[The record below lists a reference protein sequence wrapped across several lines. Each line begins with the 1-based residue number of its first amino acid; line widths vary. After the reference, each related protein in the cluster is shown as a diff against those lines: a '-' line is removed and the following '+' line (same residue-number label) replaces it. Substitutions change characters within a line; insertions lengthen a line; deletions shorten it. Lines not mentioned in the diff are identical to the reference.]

1 MKKYLDL
8 ITLIPIGIVTMIFI
22 ADKELGN
29 HAKNTCIGLLV
40 YLFIFAIVYF
50 MLLQL
55 KVNKWVA
62 VTIALVLWV
71 ILAILRKVY
80 VIL

>member
-8 ITLIPIGIVTMIFI
+8 ITLIPVAIVTMIFI
-22 ADKELGN
+22 EADKELGN

-50 MLLQL
+50 MLLYL

-71 ILAILRKVY
+71 ILTVLRKS
-80 VIL
+80 I

>member
-8 ITLIPIGIVTMIFI
+8 ITLIPMGIVTMIFI
-22 ADKELGN
+22 ADKELGK
-29 HAKNTCIGLLV
+29 HAKNACIGLLV

-50 MLLQL
+50 MLLHL

-71 ILAILRKVY
+71 ILTVLRKKY
-80 VIL
+80 M

>member
-8 ITLIPIGIVTMIFI
+8 ITLIPVAIVTMIFI

-50 MLLQL
+50 MLLHL

-71 ILAILRKVY
+71 ILTVLRKKY
-80 VIL
+80 M

>member
-29 HAKNTCIGLLV
+29 HTKNTCIGLLV

-71 ILAILRKVY
+71 ILTVLRKKY
-80 VIL
+80 M